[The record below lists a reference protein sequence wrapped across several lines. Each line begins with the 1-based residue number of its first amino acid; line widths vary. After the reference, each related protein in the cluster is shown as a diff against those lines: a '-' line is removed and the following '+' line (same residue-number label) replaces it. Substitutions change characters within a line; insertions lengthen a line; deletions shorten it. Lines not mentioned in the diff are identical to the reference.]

1 MIGTVSIV
9 GTGLIGRSWAMIFA
23 RSGWQVRLYDAGTD
37 VAASAVALCAAGLQD
52 LAAAGLCDA
61 PADAAANI
69 TAYPTLAQAV
79 AGVDMVQENGPEDQ
93 AAKQALFAELDRLAP
108 PDAILASSSS
118 GIRVSL
124 FTEGLPGRARCL
136 IGHPVNPPH
145 LIPVVE
151 LSGAPW
157 TSPDVIAR
165 ARAIYAAIGQT
176 PVTVLKEVEG
186 FILNR
191 LQGAL
196 LAEAFRL
203 VAEGYVSPQ
212 DLDSTVK
219 DGLGLRWAFMGPF
232 ETIDLNAPGGI
243 ADYAR
248 RLGGL
253 YRDIA
258 AETTEQRGWDNEL
271 IARIEAQRREVL
283 PEAELVA
290 RSAWRD
296 RRLMALAL
304 HKRRMDAA
312 DAAGTDPAATPGTQ

>member
-1 MIGTVSIV
+1 
-9 GTGLIGRSWAMIFA
+9 MIFA

>member
-1 MIGTVSIV
+1 
-9 GTGLIGRSWAMIFA
+9 MIFA
-23 RSGWQVRLYDAGTD
+23 RAAWQVRLYDTGAGIAD
-37 VAASAVALCAAGLQD
+37 EAVALCATGLQD

-61 PADAAANI
+61 PAEAAARI
-69 TAYPTLAQAV
+69 IACARLDEAL
-79 AGVDMVQENGPEDQ
+79 AGVDMIQENGPENQ
-93 AAKQALFAELDRLAP
+93 SAKQALFAELDRLAP
-108 PDAILASSSS
+108 PDAIIASSSS

-124 FTEGLPGRARCL
+124 FTENLAGRARCL

-165 ARAIYAAIGQT
+165 ARAIYAAIGQV

-232 ETIDLNAPGGI
+232 ETIELNAPGGI
-243 ADYAR
+243 EDYCAR
-248 RLGGL
+248 YTGL
-253 YRDIA
+253 YKRIA
-258 AETTEQRGWDNEL
+258 AEPPAPSVYEHPATATLLDQWQPETD
-271 IARIEAQRREVL
+271 L
-283 PEAELVA
+283 PAKM
-290 RSAWRD
+290 RWRD
-296 RRLMALAL
+296 QRLAALRA
-304 HKRRMDAA
+304 HKNSQSEA
-312 DAAGTDPAATPGTQ
+312 